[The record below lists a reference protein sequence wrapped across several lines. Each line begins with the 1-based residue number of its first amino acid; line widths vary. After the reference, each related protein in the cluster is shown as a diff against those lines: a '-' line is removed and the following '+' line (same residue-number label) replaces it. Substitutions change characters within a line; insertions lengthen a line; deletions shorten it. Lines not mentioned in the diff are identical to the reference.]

1 MPESESRDSA
11 PPTERDNGDGKARAP
26 DARRGSGAGEGEE
39 RARGRRGQ
47 SASIAEAVA
56 GEEETPGTREQR
68 RAIQRLEPL
77 FDGAM
82 LLIYGVVGLL
92 LLGVAVVALG
102 YALATVPKNLSAG
115 VPGAISALLSE
126 LLLVLIVVELLRT
139 ILNYII
145 THTASVRPFLTVAAI
160 SSVRR
165 ILSIGADLSLNE
177 QKSREDFTRAMVEL
191 VAEGFVILVVAISLY
206 LFSRREGH
214 G

>member
-11 PPTERDNGDGKARAP
+11 PTTERDNRDDKARAP
-26 DARRGSGAGEGEE
+26 DARRGSEPGEGKE
-39 RARGRRGQ
+39 RAQSRTGQ

-56 GEEETPGTREQR
+56 EEEETPGTREQR

-82 LLIYGVVGLL
+82 LFIYGVVGLL
-92 LLGVAVVALG
+92 LLGVALVALG
-102 YALATVPKNLSAG
+102 YALATVPKNLAAG
-115 VPGAISALLSE
+115 VPSAISALLSE

>member
-11 PPTERDNGDGKARAP
+11 PPTARDNGDGKARAP
-26 DARRGSGAGEGEE
+26 AARRGSEPGEGEE
-39 RARGRRGQ
+39 RAQNRRGQ

-56 GEEETPGTREQR
+56 GEEETPGTYEQR

-102 YALATVPKNLSAG
+102 YALATVPKNLSIG
-115 VPGAISALLSE
+115 VPSAISALLSE

-165 ILSIGADLSLNE
+165 ILSLG
-177 QKSREDFTRAMVEL
+177 T
-191 VAEGFVILVVAISLY
+191 
-206 LFSRREGH
+206 
-214 G
+214 

>member
-11 PPTERDNGDGKARAP
+11 PPTERDNGDGRATA
-26 DARRGSGAGEGEE
+26 ARRGSGAGEGEE
-39 RARGRRGQ
+39 RAQSRRGQ

-115 VPGAISALLSE
+115 VPSAISALLSE

-191 VAEGFVILVVAISLY
+191 VAEGFVILVVAVSLY